1 MPRLQIEPQQ
11 DWTFRALAI
20 RSLRLQQRRHLLR
33 MHRIHTCIGVG
44 RHEQYGRILNSGLH
58 AVIWRIRVK
67 PPELLRIFCRSIFR
81 NPQFRDLEILVPQ
94 HVKQRNLADHSA
106 KQIWTL
112 RKSGA
117 YQQAAVAA
125 TLNRQPLRIRV
136 FFRDQILGSGDEVI
150 KDILLDRKSVV

>member
-1 MPRLQIEPQQ
+1 
-11 DWTFRALAI
+11 
-20 RSLRLQQRRHLLR
+20 
-33 MHRIHTCIGVG
+33 
-44 RHEQYGRILNSGLH
+44 QYGRILTSGLH
-58 AVIWRIRVK
+58 SVIWRIRVRT
-67 PPELLRIFCRSIFR
+67 PELLRNFCRSILR
-81 NPQFRDLEILVPQ
+81 NPQFRDLESLVPQ

-150 KDILLDRKSVV
+150 KDILFALAHARSVPLFAIFGAAANVGQGEDAS